1 MSPAGTGNGTPAA
14 DGVREECY
22 YCTVADVK
30 LHFGAQW
37 TSGVTY
43 DTLVGDLIE
52 EASRLI
58 DRELGWRD
66 CHCAARD
73 ATPTVR
79 YYETE
84 SGYEKEIERCL
95 DGAYYA
101 ANTITFTVLG
111 STITDTANGLAVFL
125 TGDVIIISGSVS
137 NDGIYGIATGGVAGT
152 IVVVGALVGEV
163 AGATV
168 SITTLRVEV
177 DETASGTYVTWVKG
191 TDFIVWPYSEDWFT
205 RLVVKATAAKVF
217 PTGQQL
223 LRVTGRWGGYRTPPA
238 TIKLAAAITAS
249 RWFKRGM
256 QGFQDTGAVVEVG
269 QLTYTKALD
278 PDVKEMLRVTPV
290 RVGYG

>member
-1 MSPAGTGNGTPAA
+1 MARN
-14 DGVREECY
+14 ECDY
-22 YCTVADVK
+22 AELDDVK
-30 LHFGAQW
+30 QHVGEQW
-37 TSGVTY
+37 TSGVKY
-43 DTLVGDLIE
+43 DTLLESLIE

-58 DRELGWRD
+58 DRELGWKN

-73 ATPTVR
+73 STPTAR
-79 YYETE
+79 YYDTVNA
-84 SGYEKEIERCL
+84 YEKEIERCL
-95 DGAYYA
+95 DGAYYSA
-101 ANTITFTVLG
+101 ATLTFTVIG

-137 NDGIYGIATGGVAGT
+137 NDGIHSIVTGGVAGT
-152 IVVVGALVGEV
+152 IVVAGVLVGEV

-177 DETASGTYVTWVKG
+177 DEDASGTYVTWIKG

-205 RLVVKATAAKVF
+205 RLVVKATASKVF
-217 PTGQQL
+217 PTGQQG

-238 TIKLAAAITAS
+238 EISLAAAITVA

-256 QGFQDTGAVVEVG
+256 QGFQDTGAVVAVG

-278 PDVKEMLRVTPV
+278 PDVKEILRRTARRTP
-290 RVGYG
+290 YG